1 MAQETVEDLKKVI
14 QDLELR
20 LEIAL
25 MCAKQVWWEWDIPS
39 GGLKTH
45 AVKECILGYDLFAIS
60 NHQDF
65 WFDAVPEE
73 EREMIWQTLRE
84 HFDGKVE
91 VWEVEHRYRD
101 PNGDYKWVQEM
112 GKVVSRNPDG
122 SPLRMVG
129 ITQMIH
135 DKKMKDQELKDKN
148 DQLTAALKLKDI
160 VLASASHDVKNTLNA
175 GWSILQLLETESFGS
190 TEEFSIIQSS
200 LGQSIDLISSIHELA
215 RDDMTEAENYL
226 IHIEDVIK
234 ESAKFHRFAAEE
246 KNLDLNIE
254 ANEHHSV
261 TLDGLG
267 LRRILD
273 NLLGNAI
280 KFTDSGHITIADRS
294 TDAEV
299 IIEVSDTG
307 SGIPQDQV
315 HLLFVPFTKLSN
327 CDEGSGL
334 GLSICQQLA
343 GKMGGAIRFEH
354 NVPTGSVFTLSIP
367 RSVGLEKV

>member
-1 MAQETVEDLKKVI
+1 MAQETVEDLKQVI

-25 MCAKQVWWEWDIPS
+25 MCANQVWWEWDIPS
-39 GGLKTH
+39 GALKTH
-45 AVKECILGYDLFAIS
+45 AVKDCILGYDLFAIS
-60 NHQDF
+60 HHQDF

-73 EREMIWQTLRE
+73 EREVVWRTLRE

-91 VWEVEHRYRD
+91 IWELEHRYRN
-101 PNGDYKWVQEM
+101 PKGVYKWVLEM
-112 GKVVSRNPDG
+112 GKVVSWNSDG

-129 ITQMIH
+129 ITQAIH
-135 DKKMKDQELKDKN
+135 EKKMKDQELKEKN
-148 DQLTAALKLKDI
+148 DQLTAALKLKDV

-175 GWSILQLLETESFGS
+175 GWAMLQLLETESFGS

-215 RDDMTEAENYL
+215 SDEMSVAENYL
-226 IHIEDVIK
+226 INIEDVIN

-254 ANEHHSV
+254 VNADHRV
-261 TLDGLG
+261 ILDGLG

-280 KFTDSGHITIADRS
+280 KFTDSGRISIVDRS
-294 TDAEV
+294 TEADV

-307 SGIPQDQV
+307 SGIPEDRV
-315 HLLFVPFTKLSN
+315 HLLFVPFTKLS
-327 CDEGSGL
+327 DKIEGSGL
-334 GLSICQQLA
+334 GLSICERLA
-343 GKMGGAIRFEH
+343 AKMDGSLTFQH

-367 RSVGLEKV
+367 RPAKAIV